1 MKVLFFALFSLL
13 TAAGMALYLTRT
25 ETTATTPV
33 IFLIGS
39 PGPETQ
45 HLLDGFR
52 HWLKKTGREDVDL
65 RIDAGNTD
73 KSKIILQSISG
84 IGTDLLPSNLGAD
97 LHYLHAM
104 GITRDITESAR
115 AGGFG
120 PDTFAEVAWDET
132 LIDGRQYAYPTL
144 LYVLMNYANLDTFAV
159 LGMEPPPARMSFEEF
174 ETIGREFV
182 RRANP
187 PGSKTRRFFA
197 NAVTPLTMGRSLG
210 LDTFNETMTR
220 CTLDDPRHTRV
231 LELIHRWTFVD
242 RLLPSATDL
251 NSFASNGSTAAGF
264 GPRLY
269 QFWQGN
275 LGIIAGG
282 NYLVYSLRQLGKMR
296 LAVLEPPNGG
306 FPNAVFGATMLS
318 VYAGSKHP
326 EAAESYLQYLASPGY
341 AQRVMETGQG
351 IPANL
356 ALARDPDF
364 LRPPEHPNEWGCNER
379 FVQAVEQIGIPY
391 TASPFVLF
399 SVYNRIS
406 EEAFERFMA
415 GRSTAEE
422 AGRRA
427 TAAINEEI
435 ARNLHEQPEL
445 QARYDKLTAR
455 QREIEVRRAR
465 GEKIPLAWITNPF
478 HRRYYQAMGWTE

>member
-1 MKVLFFALFSLL
+1 MKILFFVLFSVL
-13 TAAGMALYLTRT
+13 TVAGLALYFTRP
-25 ETTATTPV
+25 EAIATSPV
-33 IFLIGS
+33 IHLIGS

-45 HLLDGFR
+45 HRINGFR
-52 HWLKKTGREDVDL
+52 DWLKETGNDDVDL
-65 RIDAGNTD
+65 RIDAGNAD
-73 KSKIILQSISG
+73 KSKIILQCISG
-84 IGTDLLPSNLGAD
+84 IGADLLPSNLGAD
-97 LHYLHAM
+97 LHYLKAM

-115 AGGFG
+115 AKGFG
-120 PDTFAEVAWDET
+120 PESFAEVAREEI

-144 LYVLMNYANLDTFAV
+144 LYVLMNYANIDTFEA

-182 RRANP
+182 KRANP
-187 PGSKTRRFFA
+187 PGSTTRRFFA

-220 CTLDDPRHTRV
+220 CTLEDPRYAQV
-231 LELIHRWTFVD
+231 LDLIHRWTFAD

-251 NSFASNGSTAAGF
+251 SSFASNGSTAAAF

-282 NYLVYSLRQLGKMR
+282 NYLVYSLRQLGKIR

-341 AQRVMETGQG
+341 ARRVMETGGG

-356 ALARDPDF
+356 ELARDPDF
-364 LRPPEHPNEWGCNER
+364 LRPPEYPNEWGCNER
-379 FVQAVEQIGIPY
+379 FVQALEEIGIPY

-406 EEAFERFMA
+406 DEAFERFMA

-427 TAAINEEI
+427 ATAINEEI
-435 ARNLHEQPEL
+435 ARTLHEQPEL
-445 QARYDKLTAR
+445 QARYDELTAR
-455 QREIEVRRAR
+455 QREIEARRAR
-465 GEKIPLAWITNPF
+465 GEKVPLAWITNPF